1 MSDHLLKTVE
11 KEFFKTE
18 ELPEFR
24 PGDTLR
30 IHERVREG
38 GREGRERIQLFEGV
52 VLKKSGSGANA
63 MFTVRKLS
71 SGIGVEKV
79 YPLHSPKI
87 AQIEVVN
94 KGRVRQARPNYLRLR
109 QR

>member
-1 MSDHLLKTVE
+1 MSDHLIKTVE
-11 KEFFKTE
+11 QEFTQQ
-18 ELPEFR
+18 ELPDFR

-30 IHERVREG
+30 VHERIREG
-38 GREGRERIQLFEGV
+38 GRENRERIQIFEGV
-52 VLKKSGSGANA
+52 VLKKSGSGSNA

-87 AQIEVVN
+87 AQIEVVK
-94 KGRVRQARPNYLRLR
+94 KGRTRRARPNYLR

>member
-1 MSDHLLKTVE
+1 MADHLIKTVE
-11 KEFFKTE
+11 QPFLQA
-18 ELPEFR
+18 ELTEFR

-30 IHERVREG
+30 VHERIREG
-38 GREGRERIQLFEGV
+38 GAEGRERIQVFEGV

-63 MFTVRKLS
+63 MFTIRKLS

-87 AQIEVVN
+87 AQIEVVTRG
-94 KGRVRQARPNYLRLR
+94 KVRRARPNYLR

>member
-1 MSDHLLKTVE
+1 MSDHLIRTVE
-11 KEFFKTE
+11 QPFLQA
-18 ELPEFR
+18 ELTAFR

-30 IHERVREG
+30 VHERIREG
-38 GREGRERIQLFEGV
+38 GAEARERIQIFEGV

-63 MFTVRKLS
+63 MFTIRKLS

-87 AQIEVVN
+87 AQIEVVTR
-94 KGRVRQARPNYLRLR
+94 GRVRRARPNYLRHR
-109 QR
+109 